1 MISAGDAQAQAGVVG
16 VARQLDGTVLD
27 GRVTPRRPRCNARVA
42 SKGDFARAGTCVS
55 QTRPVAPAE
64 SLREAAELLGE
75 LLAVPSEGWH
85 ALAAAMSQELFDG
98 LKRWHAACLA
108 KNRPVVSERHPV
120 IACVARW
127 WVRS

>member
-1 MISAGDAQAQAGVVG
+1 VVG
-16 VARQLDGTVLD
+16 VARQLDGTVLTV
-27 GRVTPRRPRCNARVA
+27 GSLRGGHAATRALLPRVISPAPVHA
-42 SKGDFARAGTCVS
+42 SRKPA
-55 QTRPVAPAE
+55 PVAPAE